1 MGAARILFGIL
12 VPAFLVAHGALAGD
26 LPAPTGAPILS
37 ISGKIAI
44 TNTGDKAEFDLAML
58 EAMRQATVITH
69 APWYDGTLRFDG
81 VPLAELMERVGAT
94 GTTVTAV
101 ALNDYVVDIPI
112 EDFGRFGV
120 VLALKQDGA
129 YMPVRGKGP
138 LFIIYPF
145 DSDPRL
151 QAEIFYRRAAW
162 QVRRLVVR

>member
-1 MGAARILFGIL
+1 
-12 VPAFLVAHGALAGD
+12 
-26 LPAPTGAPILS
+26 
-37 ISGKIAI
+37 
-44 TNTGDKAEFDLAML
+44 
-58 EAMRQATVITH
+58 
-69 APWYDGTLRFDG
+69 
-81 VPLAELMERVGAT
+81 MERVGAT